1 MEEEVGEGKKREVIE
16 KEKEVKVIKGVFS
29 DKTIDLLQTY
39 YGNAIRSHVGDLE
52 GMKRACWAVFYHSIS
67 TDDNPQHHCCPEGAN
82 SYQRAVALQQNVPPH
97 SPKIPAD
104 FEPFIKPVFENLCNE
119 QLLEKCLKGATQ
131 NQNESFNSLIWVR
144 SPKTEYSSLATT
156 QIAVSHATLVF
167 NSGVRALVPV
177 MKALGIHTGPLCSA
191 YLFARDDYCIKRS
204 QAKEAGVAKKRRKMK
219 RLVEKGVEEAHIE
232 EEGVSYETGGF

>member
-1 MEEEVGEGKKREVIE
+1 M
-16 KEKEVKVIKGVFS
+16 IKGVFN

-67 TDDNPQHHCCPEGAN
+67 TDDNPQHHCCPEGTD
-82 SYQRAVALQQNVPPH
+82 SWCKYQRAVALQQDVPPH
-97 SPKIPAD
+97 SPRIPAD

-119 QLLEKCLKGATQ
+119 QLLEKCLKGATH

-156 QIAVSHATLVF
+156 QIAVSHAILVF
-167 NSGVRALVPV
+167 NSGVKALVPV
-177 MKALGIHTGPLCSA
+177 MKALGIHAGPLCSA
-191 YLFARDDYCIKRS
+191 YLSARDTYRVKRY
-204 QAKEAGVAKKRRKMK
+204 QAKEARVAKKRRKMK
-219 RLVEKGVEEAHIE
+219 RSVEKSVEEAHIE